1 MERPTSGPELYDWAI
16 GRLESGEV
24 KPGDRDYVFATGF
37 VFNSLLFFVRSQ
49 KMRGEILDEG
59 DMSRLRRIVETV
71 PTIVIDIKEPGSRK
85 DVETFL
91 REVKI
96 IE

>member
-1 MERPTSGPELYDWAI
+1 
-16 GRLESGEV
+16 
-24 KPGDRDYVFATGF
+24 
-37 VFNSLLFFVRSQ
+37 
-49 KMRGEILDEG
+49 MRGEILDEG